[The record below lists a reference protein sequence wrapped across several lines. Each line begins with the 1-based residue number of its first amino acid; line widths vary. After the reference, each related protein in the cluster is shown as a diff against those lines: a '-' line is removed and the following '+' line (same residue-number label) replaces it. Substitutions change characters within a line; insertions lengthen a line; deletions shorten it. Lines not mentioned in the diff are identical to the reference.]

1 MKKAGDRLMTTPVQR
16 VSMQMKPQR
25 HPLFASVVTVAA
37 IGAMIL
43 LGGCGN
49 RSIQTTQNNANQP
62 GSSQTS
68 HQGSST
74 SQSSSS
80 ATQSLDNLNNSI
92 NGSVNAMGNDQSNAN
107 TSASQ
112 SQEGEQQ
119 P

>member
-1 MKKAGDRLMTTPVQR
+1 MTTPVQR
-16 VSMQMKPQR
+16 VSMRMKPQR
-25 HPLFASVVTVAA
+25 HPLFASVVTMVA

-49 RSIQTTQNNANQP
+49 HSIQTTQNNTNRP

-68 HQGSST
+68 SQGNTT

-80 ATQSLDNLNNSI
+80 ATQNLNNLNNSI
-92 NGSVNAMGNDQSNAN
+92 NNSANALGNDQNNAN